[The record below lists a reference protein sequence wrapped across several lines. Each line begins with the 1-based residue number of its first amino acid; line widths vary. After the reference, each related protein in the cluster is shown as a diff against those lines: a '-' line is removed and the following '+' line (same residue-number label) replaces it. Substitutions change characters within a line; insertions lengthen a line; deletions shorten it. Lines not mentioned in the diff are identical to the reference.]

1 MKRRDFMLSVAAG
14 TASSL
19 LARHSSAAEK
29 GNGDFKICAF
39 VKFLQSLSFDRLAE
53 TIKQLGFDGI
63 EATVRDRGQVLPER
77 VEDDLPKLVE
87 ALSKHDLEISVM
99 ASSVNRAD
107 HPLTEKVLRMAASLG
122 VRNYRMKYYRYDLA
136 KPVTKQLDE
145 LRPVVKELAALNR
158 ELGISAVYQ
167 NHSGARNVGASVW
180 DLHWLLRDIPA
191 KEIGNA
197 FDVRHATVEGGLAW
211 PVSFNLMQP
220 HLGAVYV
227 KDFRWQG
234 RRPENVPLGEGQVD
248 PAFFGLL
255 KKSNFRGPISLHVE
269 YLGQAGVAENVN
281 ALNRDLATLRKYL
294 GK

>member
-1 MKRRDFMLSVAAG
+1 MQRRDFVLFVAASA
-14 TASSL
+14 ASSI
-19 LARHSSAAEK
+19 LASDTGAAES

-63 EATVRDRGQVLPER
+63 EATVRDGGQVLPER
-77 VEDDLPKLVE
+77 VEDDLPKLAE
-87 ALSKHDLEISVM
+87 ALNKHDLEISVM

-107 HPLTEKVLRMAASLG
+107 HPLTEKVLRTAASLG
-122 VRNYRMKYYRYDLA
+122 VRKYRMNYYRYDLA
-136 KPVTKQLDE
+136 KPVTKQLGE

-158 ELGISAVYQ
+158 EIGISAVYQ

-180 DLHWLLRDIPA
+180 DLYWLLRDIPA

-197 FDVRHATVEGGLAW
+197 FDIRHATVEGGLAW

-227 KDFRWQG
+227 KDFRWHG

-248 PAFFGLL
+248 PAFFGLVR
-255 KKSNFRGPISLHVE
+255 KSKFRGPISLHVE
-269 YLGQAGVAENVN
+269 YLGKAGVVENVN
-281 ALNRDLATLRKYL
+281 ALNKDLATLRKYL
-294 GK
+294 RR